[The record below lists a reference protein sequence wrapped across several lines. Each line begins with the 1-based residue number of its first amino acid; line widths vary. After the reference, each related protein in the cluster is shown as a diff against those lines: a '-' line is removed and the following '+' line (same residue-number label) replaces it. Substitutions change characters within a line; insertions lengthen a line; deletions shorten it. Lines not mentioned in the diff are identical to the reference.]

1 MMTEELQFI
10 TRRLDV
16 EEVRRK
22 RKRGSKT
29 EEVKIIDIIIIM
41 IKIFLPSLSD
51 LLYSCYVFLLLVDAL
66 LKLNGNAGNLLS
78 VV

>member
-1 MMTEELQFI
+1 MYTMMTEELQFI

-29 EEVKIIDIIIIM
+29 EEVKIIDVM
-41 IKIFLPSLSD
+41 VKIFLPSLSD
-51 LLYSCYVFLLLVDAL
+51 LLYSCYMFQLLVDA
-66 LKLNGNAGNLLS
+66 
-78 VV
+78 

>member
-51 LLYSCYVFLLLVDAL
+51 LLYSYYMFQLFVDAL
-66 LKLNGNAGNLLS
+66 W
-78 VV
+78 